1 MLSELEDSAGKALS
15 DSAQKGLMPSN
26 AAAAKPTSATTVKAT
41 VAVAAAPAVESITRK
56 DVIGALKSLMVAAGL
71 PMSMDQERLAESV
84 MQLKASIA
92 EERCDNMKWPAHN
105 LIGFSHAKL

>member
-1 MLSELEDSAGKALS
+1 MNAASLNELEDAAGRSLS
-15 DSAQKGLMPSN
+15 EPVQKGTMPLGGG
-26 AAAAKPTSATTVKAT
+26 AAKPVSAVSANAT
-41 VAVAAAPAVESITRK
+41 VPVTAAPAIESITRK

-92 EERCDNMKWPAHN
+92 EERCSNVEPFHTY
-105 LIGFSHAKL
+105 LIHHV